1 MSSTYNQLEQFV
13 HWPGMRRNIQEVIA
27 SCLICSTHDARMPKR
42 PYGIKLQPRLRG
54 EIICAEFL
62 HITPDC
68 KGDFSNILITSDKIS
83 KYSMFYP
90 CESESSGSTAHA
102 IMQWIALFGPMD
114 VFVSD
119 KGSAWTAQ
127 VISDTFSSIGLKL
140 TLLQLRHIGQMAR
153 RNELTA

>member
-1 MSSTYNQLEQFV
+1 MDEKWTYTNSQRNSTKYNAWCHNGLGGHRGVSSTYNQLEQFV

-42 PYGIKLQPRLRG
+42 PYGITLQPRLSG

-83 KYSMFYP
+83 KYSIFYP

-102 IMQWIALFGPMD
+102 IYAMD
-114 VFVSD
+114 SII
-119 KGSAWTAQ
+119 WTYGR
-127 VISDTFSSIGLKL
+127 FC
-140 TLLQLRHIGQMAR
+140 
-153 RNELTA
+153 